1 MEMVMLVQ
9 LCYSAVRESRDRS
22 LSKRKSDVEYALEY
36 FGNLKNAKSVK
47 LASVENALI
56 NGLAQAMENA
66 H

>member
-1 MEMVMLVQ
+1 M
-9 LCYSAVRESRDRS
+9 RESRDRS

-36 FGNLKNAKSVK
+36 FGNLKNAKFVK

-56 NGLAQAMENA
+56 SGLARAMESA